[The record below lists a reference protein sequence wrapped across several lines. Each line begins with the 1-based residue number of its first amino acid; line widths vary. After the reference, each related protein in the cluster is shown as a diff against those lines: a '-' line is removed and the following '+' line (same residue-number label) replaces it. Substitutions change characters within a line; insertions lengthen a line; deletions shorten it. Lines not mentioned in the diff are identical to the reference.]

1 MRRRSQHCRTS
12 EDARAY
18 IEQTRLG
25 LALPYTGTRL
35 GATGPVRR
43 LPGLTSD
50 VQAVELVFLLLLLF
64 VVAFG
69 ALARKL
75 QVPYPIVL
83 VIAGGLLGFVPGIPR
98 IALNPDV
105 IFFVILPPLLYS
117 AAWVTSWRE
126 FSYNLVSILF
136 LAFGLVTFTVIGIAQ
151 GAPWLFS
158 GFDWKLGLVLGAV
171 IAPTDALA
179 ATSIANRVGIS
190 KRVTDLLEGES
201 LVNDATGLLALEF
214 GVAMVLGHETP
225 TLAAGTLRL
234 AYLTFAGLAVG
245 LITAWIVDWIE
256 RHIDDGPIEIAIS
269 ILVPYA
275 AYFTADGLHASGV
288 LAVVVCGLYLS
299 RRSSGFFSPGVRL
312 QAWAVWDA
320 LTFILNGLV
329 FVLIGLQLPYVLAG
343 IQEYSRGTLFL
354 VGALFSGLVIAL
366 RLIWMFP
373 GAYLAHW
380 IRTRFLHQTVTM
392 PSARGVVV
400 VGWTGMRGVIAL
412 AAAIALPQ
420 TLADG
425 SPFPHRNL
433 IIFLAFCVIL
443 VTLVLQGLTLPWL
456 VRILGVTDPPGPNI
470 EEETARREILQA
482 ALAYLEESRQKDD
495 AEFDAMYED
504 LTGHYRQRLTALT
517 GNEDAENGVS
527 PEQHKRLLR
536 ISRELLRLE
545 RKTAVR
551 LRNEGRINDETL
563 RQLEKELDLRET
575 GPSHAA

>member
-1 MRRRSQHCRTS
+1 
-12 EDARAY
+12 
-18 IEQTRLG
+18 
-25 LALPYTGTRL
+25 
-35 GATGPVRR
+35 
-43 LPGLTSD
+43 LTSN

-136 LAFGLVTFTVIGIAQ
+136 LAFGLVTFTVIGVAQ

-354 VGALFSGLVIAL
+354 YGALFSGLVIAL

-380 IRTRFLHQTVTM
+380 IRTRFLHQTVTKL
-392 PSARGVVV
+392 SARGIVV

-433 IIFLAFCVIL
+433 IVFLAFCVIL

-527 PEQHKRLLR
+527 PEQHKRLSR